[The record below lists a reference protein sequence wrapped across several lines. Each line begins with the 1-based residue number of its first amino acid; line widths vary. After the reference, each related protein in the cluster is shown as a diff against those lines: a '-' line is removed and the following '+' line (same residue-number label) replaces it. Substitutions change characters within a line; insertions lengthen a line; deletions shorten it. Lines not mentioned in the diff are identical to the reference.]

1 MERRIGNQTRLLM
14 IMAAAL
20 VSGLVTVPAARAEN
34 NEEAAALKTKQAAEL
49 LDAGNPGEALVL
61 FRQAYALVPKPT
73 YRYNIAVALQALQ
86 QDTQAFEE
94 FGLFLSEARYYETPN
109 DRIADAEKQ
118 RQDLSSKFAFIDLTV
133 NKDGAQILVDD
144 FPRGKSPLRS
154 PVPVLPGVH
163 AVRIEKAGFV
173 AAAQSMTLAAG
184 VTQSVIVSLA
194 SQPIACPLP
203 AASPPAATPAA
214 LSLKKGPE
222 ANDQPHGHRKLFW
235 GAVVTGIVAA
245 AATGVLVSQ
254 TR

>member
-1 MERRIGNQTRLLM
+1 MKRRIGNQTRLLA
-14 IMAAAL
+14 IMAATL
-20 VSGLVTVPAARAEN
+20 VSLLMAAPAARAEN
-34 NEEAAALKTKQAAEL
+34 NEEVAALKTKQAAVL

-86 QDTQAFEE
+86 QDTQAYEE
-94 FGLFLSEARYYETPN
+94 FGLFLSEARYYETPL
-109 DRIADAEKQ
+109 DRVADAERQ
-118 RQDLSSKFAFIDLTV
+118 RTDLSAKFAFIDVTV

-163 AVRIEKAGFV
+163 GLRIEKAGFV
-173 AAAQSMTLAAG
+173 AGTQSITLAAG

-194 SQPIACPLP
+194 PQPIACPLP
-203 AASPPAATPAA
+203 AANPPAAAPPG
-214 LSLKKGPE
+214 LSLKNESEGKE
-222 ANDQPHGHRKLFW
+222 QPHRHRKLFW
-235 GAVVTGIVAA
+235 GAIVTGVVAA